1 MRLNRRQAL
10 GTTGA
15 LLLICAMVCGALW
28 MHGDFAGPTVSYIDY
43 EGTVLVGAD
52 GRTLTVGGDFGAC
65 DGKTVQLDAQEST
78 RQVALRLRRTI
89 PPAAQRHVG
98 ECSVSSAQA
107 VSGRLR
113 APLGARTLVD
123 AANGSPL
130 AWFDG
135 GRALEPAALAPD
147 WIPFRSSPLI
157 AYQTSLRILTGCTQ
171 VWISHTQPGT
181 LTLVQAVG
189 GLSDLAVTDAYNR
202 AAPVRVR
209 VHGHIGIAAGSRIEW
224 TEGDRV
230 LLLTGERAGKPWSP
244 AELLAIAD
252 TTP

>member
-1 MRLNRRQAL
+1 VRQRGQAGCSR
-10 GTTGA
+10 GTRTPAETSQAHETQPAPGSRDDG
-15 LLLICAMVCGALW
+15 CAAPDLRHGLW
-28 MHGDFAGPTVSYIDY
+28 GP
-43 EGTVLVGAD
+43 
-52 GRTLTVGGDFGAC
+52 
-65 DGKTVQLDAQEST
+65 LDA
-78 RQVALRLRRTI
+78 
-89 PPAAQRHVG
+89 
-98 ECSVSSAQA
+98 
-107 VSGRLR
+107 
-113 APLGARTLVD
+113 
-123 AANGSPL
+123 GSPL
-130 AWFDG
+130 AWFNG
-135 GRALEPAALAPD
+135 RRALEPAALAPD

-181 LTLVQAVG
+181 LTLAQAIG
-189 GLSDLAVTDAYNR
+189 GLPDLAVTDAYNR

-209 VHGHIGIAAGSRIEW
+209 VHGHIGIAAGLRIEW